1 MTTQPADPIGTTDE
15 VDTWAIRRRVAD
27 LSWPALIEMML
38 VSFVG
43 VADMIMVGR
52 LGPAAIAA
60 VGLSNQP
67 VFFTLAVF
75 QALNVG
81 TTALVARFI
90 GARDNSEANRVAEQS
105 FLVTLLIGILLSTIS
120 YLATPWIIRAM
131 GAEPDAEP
139 LGIAYLQIVSLGLVF
154 TAVSMCLASA
164 LRGAGNTKTPMKV
177 NIMTNLINCAGNYVL
192 IYGKL
197 GLPAYGVAGAAMA
210 TTLSRVVACIAFLC
224 VVLSKDSQI
233 RLGAVRSYRVRLD
246 LLQRMLQIG
255 FPSAIEQFILRGG
268 QLTYVRIVAGLGTV
282 VLASHQ
288 IGMNILSLSFMP
300 GMAFSIAATT
310 LVGQEL
316 GAGRPAVAEKSAA
329 ETRRMGMIVSGTMAA
344 ILFFGGARIAS
355 LYTSDPVVIKQAA
368 MVLRVIG
375 LVQPAQSTQF
385 ILAGGL
391 RGAGD
396 TKWPLYSTFIGV
408 WGVRVLMGY
417 IFVTVLHLGLLGA
430 WMGMA
435 LDQLIRSFVIYTR
448 FRKGDWKTVSV

>member
-1 MTTQPADPIGTTDE
+1 
-15 VDTWAIRRRVAD
+15 
-27 LSWPALIEMML
+27 
-38 VSFVG
+38 
-43 VADMIMVGR
+43 
-52 LGPAAIAA
+52 
-60 VGLSNQP
+60 
-67 VFFTLAVF
+67 
-75 QALNVG
+75 
-81 TTALVARFI
+81 
-90 GARDNSEANRVAEQS
+90 
-105 FLVTLLIGILLSTIS
+105 
-120 YLATPWIIRAM
+120 
-131 GAEPDAEP
+131 
-139 LGIAYLQIVSLGLVF
+139 
-154 TAVSMCLASA
+154 
-164 LRGAGNTKTPMKV
+164 
-177 NIMTNLINCAGNYVL
+177 
-192 IYGKL
+192 
-197 GLPAYGVAGAAMA
+197 MA
-210 TTLSRVVACIAFLC
+210 TTLSRVVACIAFLS
-224 VVLSKDSQI
+224 VVLSKNSEI
-233 RLGAVRSYRVRLD
+233 RLSAVRSYRVRLD
-246 LLQRMLQIG
+246 LLQKTLQIG

-316 GAGRPAVAEKSAA
+316 GAGRPLVAEKSAA

-417 IFVTVLHLGLLGA
+417 IFVTLLHLGLLGA

-448 FRKGDWKTVSV
+448 FRKGDWKAVTV

>member
-1 MTTQPADPIGTTDE
+1 MSAETTEPIDTTDE
-15 VDTWAIRRRVAD
+15 VDAWAIRRRVAD
-27 LSWPALIEMML
+27 LSWPALVEMML

-67 VFFTLAVF
+67 MFFILAVF

-90 GARDNSEANRVAEQS
+90 GAQERGEANRVAEQS
-105 FLVTLLIGILLSTIS
+105 FFVTLLIGILLSVGS
-120 YLATPWIIRAM
+120 YAATPWIIGAM
-131 GAEPDAEP
+131 GAEPDAKP
-139 LGIAYLQIVSLGLVF
+139 LGIDYLQIVSLGIVF
-154 TAVSMCLASA
+154 TAVSMCLASS

-177 NIMTNLINCAGNYVL
+177 NIMTNLVNCAGNYVL

-197 GLPAYGVAGAAMA
+197 GLPAFGVAGAAMA
-210 TTLSRVVACIAFLC
+210 TTLSRIVACIAFLF
-224 VVLSKDSQI
+224 VMQSRDSLI
-233 RLGAVRSYRVRLD
+233 RLGSVRSFRVRLD
-246 LLQRMLQIG
+246 LLRRMLQIG

-316 GAGRPAVAEKSAA
+316 GAGRASAAEKSAA
-329 ETRRMGMIVSGTMAA
+329 ETRRMGMLVSGAMAVV
-344 ILFFGGARIAS
+344 LFFGGARIAS
-355 LYTSDPVVIKQAA
+355 LYTSDPVVIQQAA

-408 WGVRVLMGY
+408 WGVRVVVGY
-417 IFVTVLHLGLLGA
+417 VFVTFFHLGLLGA

-448 FRKGDWKTVSV
+448 FRKGDWKAVTV

>member
-1 MTTQPADPIGTTDE
+1 
-15 VDTWAIRRRVAD
+15 
-27 LSWPALIEMML
+27 MML

-67 VFFTLAVF
+67 MFFTLAVF

-90 GARDNSEANRVAEQS
+90 GAGDNSEANRAAEQS
-105 FLVTLLIGILLSTIS
+105 FLVTLLIAVVLSVIS
-120 YLATPWIIRAM
+120 YSATPWIIGAM
-131 GAEPDAEP
+131 GAEPDAKP
-139 LGIAYLQIVSLGLVF
+139 LGIAYLQVVSLGIVF
-154 TAVSMCLASA
+154 TAVSMCLTSA
-164 LRGAGNTKTPMKV
+164 LRGAGNTKTPMKI
-177 NIMTNLINCAGNYVL
+177 NIMTNIINCVGNYVL

-210 TTLSRVVACIAFLC
+210 TTLSRVVACIAFLS
-224 VVLSKDSQI
+224 VVLSKNSEI
-233 RLGAVRSYRVRLD
+233 RLSAVRSYRVRLD
-246 LLQRMLQIG
+246 LLQKTLQIG

-316 GAGRPAVAEKSAA
+316 GAGRPLVAEKSAA

-344 ILFFGGARIAS
+344 VLFFGGARIAS

-417 IFVTVLHLGLLGA
+417 IFVTVFHLGLLGA

-435 LDQLIRSFVIYTR
+435 LDQLIRSSVIYTR
-448 FRKGDWKTVSV
+448 FRKGDWKAVTV

>member
-1 MTTQPADPIGTTDE
+1 VTTQPADPIDTTDE
-15 VDTWAIRRRVAD
+15 VDAWAIRRRVAD
-27 LSWPALIEMML
+27 LSWPALVEMML

-67 VFFTLAVF
+67 MFFTLAVF

-90 GARDNSEANRVAEQS
+90 GAGDNSEANRAAEQS
-105 FLVTLLIGILLSTIS
+105 FLVTLLIAVVLSVIS
-120 YLATPWIIRAM
+120 YSATPWIIGAM
-131 GAEPDAEP
+131 GAEPDAKP
-139 LGIAYLQIVSLGLVF
+139 LGIAYLQVVSLGIVF
-154 TAVSMCLASA
+154 TAVSMCLTSA
-164 LRGAGNTKTPMKV
+164 LRGAGNTKTPMKI
-177 NIMTNLINCAGNYVL
+177 NIMTNIINCVGNYVL

-210 TTLSRVVACIAFLC
+210 TTLSRVVACIAFLS
-224 VVLSKDSQI
+224 VVLSKNSEI
-233 RLGAVRSYRVRLD
+233 RLSAVRSYRVRLD
-246 LLQRMLQIG
+246 LLQKTLQIG

-316 GAGRPAVAEKSAA
+316 GAGRPLVAEKSAA

-344 ILFFGGARIAS
+344 VLFFGGARIAS

-417 IFVTVLHLGLLGA
+417 IFVTVFHLGLLGA

-435 LDQLIRSFVIYTR
+435 LDQLIRSSVIYTR
-448 FRKGDWKTVSV
+448 FRKGDWKAVTV